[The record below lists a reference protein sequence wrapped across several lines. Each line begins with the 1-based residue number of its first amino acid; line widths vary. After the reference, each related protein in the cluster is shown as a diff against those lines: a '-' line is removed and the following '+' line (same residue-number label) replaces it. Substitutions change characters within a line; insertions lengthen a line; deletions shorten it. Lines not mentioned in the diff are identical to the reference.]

1 MFNKITTILVSER
14 VFDIVSE
21 NLEPMVLDGTKIS
34 GYLECFNNCR
44 EQGYVL
50 QIYSTDYKNEE
61 RTKETLY
68 VWAFQCRNSDEI
80 VVSWQKE
87 LPGNGMMFSEVT
99 YKERRKYF
107 KPGEYQQAANFITK
121 LVKDHFKK
129 EFERSNY

>member
-21 NLEPMVLDGTKIS
+21 NLEPMVLDGVKIS

-50 QIYSTDYKNEE
+50 QVYSTDYKNEE
-61 RTKETLY
+61 CTKETLY
-68 VWAFQCRNSDEI
+68 VWAFQNRNSDNI
-80 VVSWQKE
+80 VVSWQNK
-87 LPGNGMMFSEVT
+87 LPGNRMMFSEDT

-107 KPGEYQQAANFITK
+107 KPGEYQQAADFIINK
-121 LVKDHFKK
+121 IKDHF
-129 EFERSNY
+129 EHEWRNS

>member
-21 NLEPMVLDGTKIS
+21 NLEPMALDGVKIS

-50 QIYSTDYKNEE
+50 QVYSTDYKNEE
-61 RTKETLY
+61 RTKETIY
-68 VWAFQCRNSDEI
+68 IWAFENRNSDNI
-80 VVSWQKE
+80 VVSWQNE
-87 LPGNGMMFSEVT
+87 LPGNGMMFSEDT

-107 KPGEYQQAANFITK
+107 NHGDYAKASDFILE
-121 LVKDHFKK
+121 LVQKHFKK
-129 EFERSNY
+129 EFERNGY